1 MSADRDQTLASGML
15 LRVVKLLEARGVAPE
30 PLLARVGLTKL
41 ELEHRE
47 ARVPY
52 AIADELLEHAA
63 AELGADGLGIELALT
78 RIDESY
84 GAAGL
89 LLVTGSS
96 FRNGLARSLGYQR
109 LWGDGER
116 FALLPAGGDWS
127 VRFRHPGASQL
138 AAAVTAECALAEVVE
153 GLRALVDSDA
163 VPLAVDLRHAPL
175 GPGRA
180 LAEHFGVAP
189 RFEQP
194 ASRVVIS
201 AELMDRP
208 MHALRDLLGD
218 ALERQAARALSLLP
232 GRVSLSGRVASLLAG
247 EAGVKRSLE
256 EVARSLRMSPRTLQR
271 RLGLEGTRFQ
281 ELLDRERNQLATE
294 LEQLGVPAKE
304 AAFRL
309 GFQDPSALSRAK
321 RRWQK

>member
-1 MSADRDQTLASGML
+1 MSADRNQTLASGML
-15 LRVVKLLEARGVAPE
+15 LRLVKLLESRGVATE

-41 ELEHRE
+41 ELGHRE
-47 ARVPY
+47 ARVRY
-52 AIADELLEHAA
+52 ATADALLVLAA
-63 AELGADGLGIELALT
+63 AELGAEGLGVDLALT

-89 LLVTGSS
+89 LLVTGAS
-96 FRNGLARSLGYQR
+96 FRSGLARSLTYQR

-116 FALLPAGGDWS
+116 FALLPAGSDWA
-127 VRFRHPGASQL
+127 VRFRHPGSNEL
-138 AAAVTAECALAEVVE
+138 AAAVTTECALAEVIE
-153 GLRALVDSDA
+153 GLRALVDSNA
-163 VPLAVDLRHAPL
+163 VPLAVELAHAPL
-175 GPGRA
+175 GPSQV

-194 ASRVVIS
+194 VSRVVIS

-208 MHALRDLLGD
+208 MHALRDLLGE

-232 GRVSLSGRVASLLAG
+232 ARTSLSERVVRLLIG

-271 RLGLEGTRFQ
+271 RLGFEGTRFQ
-281 ELLDRERNQLATE
+281 ELLDQERKRLATE

-304 AAFRL
+304 TAFRL

-321 RRWQK
+321 RRWRK

>member
-1 MSADRDQTLASGML
+1 MKADRNQTLASGML
-15 LRVVKLLEARGVAPE
+15 LRLVKLLENREVAAE

-41 ELEHRE
+41 ELEQRE

-52 AIADELLEHAA
+52 ATADALLELAA
-63 AELGADGLGIELALT
+63 AELGADGLGLELALT

-89 LLVTGSS
+89 LLVTGST
-96 FRNGLARSLGYQR
+96 FRSGLARSLAYQR

-116 FALLPAGGDWS
+116 FALLPAGSDWA
-127 VRFRHPGASQL
+127 VRFRHPGSSELAS
-138 AAAVTAECALAEVVE
+138 AVTAECALTEVVE
-153 GLRALVDSDA
+153 GLRALVDADA
-163 VPLAVDLRHAPL
+163 APLAVELAHAPL
-175 GPGRA
+175 GPSHV
-180 LAEHFGVAP
+180 LAERFGVVP

-194 ASRVVIS
+194 VCRVVIA

-232 GRVSLSGRVASLLAG
+232 ARASLRERLVPLLAG
-247 EAGVKRSLE
+247 EAGVKRGLD

-271 RLGLEGTRFQ
+271 RLGSEGTRFQ
-281 ELLDRERNQLATE
+281 ELLDRERERLATE
-294 LEQLGVPAKE
+294 LERLGVPTKE

-321 RRWQK
+321 RRWRK